1 MELTPAPDDDAV
13 RRGYARWLR
22 RGTWLG
28 VAVLVA
34 GFAAYLFGAT
44 PHVPIEQLPA
54 LWDRPAAAYLEQTG
68 LRPGWHWASLIHRS
82 DMLVL
87 AGIALLASCSIA
99 SLIAAIGA
107 FQRGGERVF
116 VVICILQIAVLVLAA
131 SGLLTVGP

>member
-1 MELTPAPDDDAV
+1 MELNPAPDDDAV

-28 VAVLVA
+28 VVVLVA

-54 LWDRPAAAYLEQTG
+54 LWDRPAATYLEQTG
-68 LRPGWHWASLIHRS
+68 LRPGWHWASLVHRS

-87 AGIALLASCSIA
+87 AGVALLASCSIA
-99 SLIAAIGA
+99 SLVAAIGS
-107 FQRGGERVF
+107 FHHGGERVF
-116 VVICILQIAVLVLAA
+116 VAICILQIAVLVLAA